1 MVLRCIAMYGWAV
14 KAVWEVKAVCEENA
28 VWEETVLFVTGQK
41 RQKVDAKFAPAF
53 CRITKSYDF
62 LTLQKAMDKTL
73 SIAFYARITTG
84 KKSNQTD
91 GSLHC
96 CLQSITQFPDEITKA
111 HKIRH
116 TLYNV
121 SSVPVVQSWFA
132 YVVDLSN
139 KCASSFFL
147 WDFSLL
153 LYSIER
159 DLSILAV
166 FGNISG
172 RIERKLSASSLLPE
186 TTCS

>member
-1 MVLRCIAMYGWAV
+1 MSGESCMGGESCMWGECCMGGNRIVCNRTKKAEGRCQICTCLLPY
-14 KAVWEVKAVCEENA
+14 
-28 VWEETVLFVTGQK
+28 
-41 RQKVDAKFAPAF
+41 
-53 CRITKSYDF
+53 TKSYDF

-121 SSVPVVQSWFA
+121 SSVWIVQRSLSSE
-132 YVVDLSN
+132 VDLIYKSPY
-139 KCASSFFL
+139 L
-147 WDFSLL
+147 PLL
-153 LYSIER
+153 HYNAATISQPTAFVN
-159 DLSILAV
+159 ILAAAMRRE
-166 FGNISG
+166 I
-172 RIERKLSASSLLPE
+172 K
-186 TTCS
+186 

>member
-1 MVLRCIAMYGWAV
+1 M

-41 RQKVDAKFAPAF
+41 RQKVDAKFAPAL

-84 KKSNQTD
+84 KKSNQTG

-121 SSVPVVQSWFA
+121 SSV
-132 YVVDLSN
+132 
-139 KCASSFFL
+139 
-147 WDFSLL
+147 
-153 LYSIER
+153 
-159 DLSILAV
+159 
-166 FGNISG
+166 
-172 RIERKLSASSLLPE
+172 
-186 TTCS
+186 

>member
-1 MVLRCIAMYGWAV
+1 M
-14 KAVWEVKAVCEENA
+14 KAACEVKAVCEENA

-121 SSVPVVQSWFA
+121 SSV
-132 YVVDLSN
+132 
-139 KCASSFFL
+139 
-147 WDFSLL
+147 
-153 LYSIER
+153 
-159 DLSILAV
+159 
-166 FGNISG
+166 
-172 RIERKLSASSLLPE
+172 
-186 TTCS
+186 

>member
-1 MVLRCIAMYGWAV
+1 M
-14 KAVWEVKAVCEENA
+14 KAAWEVKAVCEENA

-84 KKSNQTD
+84 KRAIKPAAAT
-91 GSLHC
+91 LL
-96 CLQSITQFPDEITKA
+96 LQSITQFPDEITKA

-121 SSVPVVQSWFA
+121 SSV
-132 YVVDLSN
+132 
-139 KCASSFFL
+139 
-147 WDFSLL
+147 
-153 LYSIER
+153 
-159 DLSILAV
+159 
-166 FGNISG
+166 
-172 RIERKLSASSLLPE
+172 
-186 TTCS
+186 